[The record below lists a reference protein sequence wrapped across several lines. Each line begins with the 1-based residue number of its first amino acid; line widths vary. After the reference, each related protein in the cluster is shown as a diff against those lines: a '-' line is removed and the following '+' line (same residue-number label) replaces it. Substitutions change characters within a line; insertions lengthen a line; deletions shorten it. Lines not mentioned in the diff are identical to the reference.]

1 MALGEFEAVLES
13 DRDND
18 FRKGPS
24 HSFDEWHQRTKLT
37 VMRRLFESYLGPG
50 CRFMDVACG
59 DGDGLVL
66 AKTVRPDA
74 GLWGMDRDV
83 QALRRAKCRV
93 PDAKLYAGD
102 VYHLDRLPAARFDVV
117 HEYGATYL
125 LQQWDVAV
133 GHYLRLVR
141 PGGVLLWELPQRWSL
156 AHLMFLLARA
166 PQRDPTESPMRR
178 LVRSCRPSK
187 YAFPD
192 DGAVA
197 GTLNRHGYRVE
208 LLERTPIWHFY
219 CHGPAKQALDR
230 LSEGAGKGFYS
241 RMDRYTERFWPRYS
255 GLYLA
260 LRRQA

>member
-1 MALGEFEAVLES
+1 MTMRECEPLCQS
-13 DRDND
+13 DRDEEL
-18 FRKGPS
+18 RKGPP

-37 VMRRLFESYLGPG
+37 VMRRLFESYLGSG

-66 AKTVRPDA
+66 AKMVRPDA
-74 GLWGMDRDV
+74 DLWGMDVDLPS
-83 QALRRAKCRV
+83 LRRAKRRV

-102 VYHLDRLPAARFDVV
+102 VYHLDRLPAAQFDVV

-125 LQQWDVAV
+125 LQRWDMAV
-133 GHYLRLVR
+133 RHYLRLVR

-156 AHLMFLLARA
+156 AHIMFLLARA
-166 PQRDPTESPMRR
+166 PQRDPAESPFHR

-187 YAFPD
+187 YAFPGD
-192 DGAVA
+192 DAIAGA
-197 GTLNRHGYRVE
+197 LNHQGYRVE

-219 CHGPAKQALDR
+219 CHGPVKQALDR
-230 LSEGAGKGFYS
+230 LSEGAAEGFY
-241 RMDRYTERFWPRYS
+241 RRLDRHVGRLWSRYS

-260 LRRQA
+260 LRRVA